1 MRHIVRVSTNFKS
14 KPKEEKLELGFASTW
29 WLFHSSD
36 SFLPQF
42 LVGPRVK
49 AGSCIA
55 SQSVSLVSQ
64 VQAEVS
70 QAGEETLRKMHNLP
84 CSSTPMCP
92 ISNLHLH
99 LWGCAKSATHSLF
112 EVCSHCGCNCCVKV
126 GFTSCFAIVSM
137 TQTGPQALTSR
148 AFWLRV
154 GFGSGLTKKFEF
166 WVWVCAYYGIKANSL
181 VILCN
186 SISCKGAE
194 LKRECFVFQIMLRK
208 IWNIISI
215 FGHFL

>member
-1 MRHIVRVSTNFKS
+1 MIWIVTKFATNVGVQRHPVYLQNNSTIFSFNIRHIVRISTNFKS

-70 QAGEETLRKMHNLP
+70 QAGEETLRKMLNLP
-84 CSSTPMCP
+84 CSS
-92 ISNLHLH
+92 NLHKREVVRKVSL
-99 LWGCAKSATHSLF
+99 THSLTHSLRF
-112 EVCSHCGCNCCVKV
+112 
-126 GFTSCFAIVSM
+126 
-137 TQTGPQALTSR
+137 ALT
-148 AFWLRV
+148 V
-154 GFGSGLTKKFEF
+154 GVGATAASKKALQ
-166 WVWVCAYYGIKANSL
+166 VAL
-181 VILCN
+181 
-186 SISCKGAE
+186 
-194 LKRECFVFQIMLRK
+194 Q
-208 IWNIISI
+208 
-215 FGHFL
+215 